1 MPGSVRLTDICTGH
15 GCYPSRDNAGASGNV
30 LINSLG
36 AHRVGDPWNE
46 HGCPVCVDHGGAQ
59 ASGSPNVF
67 VNSLPLARIGDA
79 IDCGSSNQTGSGDV
93 ITNG

>member
-1 MPGSVRLTDICTGH
+1 MPGTVRLTDICTGH
-15 GCYPSRDNAGASGNV
+15 GCYPPRENASASPNV
-30 LINSLG
+30 FANSL
-36 AHRVGDPWNE
+36 ACHRVGDAWQP
-46 HGCPVCVDHGGAQ
+46 HGCAVCAPHGASQ

-67 VNSLPLARIGDA
+67 VNSKALARIGDA